1 MLKTHDT
8 PNPIPAA
15 TPGPARPQK
24 HPRRPACKVLPK
36 KPDPV
41 SEEPKSG
48 STPTTIPKGE
58 GRSPPPFGIVLGAA
72 GAARTQ
78 QVDNFRQAQILLN
91 GSLRMLREVGGGVQM
106 RIEDP
111 GRTLYSISP
120 TLGTVSETNI
130 SRRPPGE
137 AYTSPRYTRAPC
149 RSGFWAA
156 FGYAQKAVPSYR
168 QGDREHLRPV
178 PLPTPCRRGCGGAW
192 RTPKWILIPG
202 GCAGRTSRPAAQD
215 KLPLRIQHAAARS
228 EAMLAQVG
236 KSAH

>member
-1 MLKTHDT
+1 M
-8 PNPIPAA
+8 A
-15 TPGPARPQK
+15 TPSRQRNLASLKDPQRTFQSEMINDASQK
-24 HPRRPACKVLPK
+24 HKASQRHLVCYIDRAVFQEPAGEILRSKQCISYHSTANYCKASKATHAESKRRRAEP
-36 KPDPV
+36 PV
-41 SEEPKSG
+41 IPG
-48 STPTTIPKGE
+48 SYVYWGP
-58 GRSPPPFGIVLGAA
+58 SY
-72 GAARTQ
+72 ARTQ
-78 QVDNFRQAQILLN
+78 VYH
-91 GSLRMLREVGGGVQM
+91 G
-106 RIEDP
+106 
-111 GRTLYSISP
+111 
-120 TLGTVSETNI
+120 
-130 SRRPPGE
+130 
-137 AYTSPRYTRAPC
+137 PRYTRAPC

-215 KLPLRIQHAAARS
+215 KPPLRIQHAAARS